1 MNHLHGFA
9 DYQIFQP
16 LFADG
21 LFLAGLGALG
31 ISTFIIMVDVLI
43 STRSALAE
51 HHRATHSTEQLGRQ
65 QIIVLRFVP
74 SRSAAVFGDFILH
87 TIEQFFLNDN
97 RDAVRHHNVLKTVL
111 ADITAV
117 CQQGLNTVI
126 GKLLVAV
133 GGHAAVVQPVHQFF
147 HGRAIVVP
155 LKGFYHKGG
164 FQRID
169 LEELFLVYRIA
180 NGNRA
185 AVVLALQNILGHAA
199 HDFFRKLCG
208 IVFSHAGE
216 HTLDHNTCWAFRNWF
231 SSRHQLDMVSLQ
243 LVLIVCRI
251 ITVSGKAVKFPD
263 QHNVKQPFLAVFNHL
278 LELRT
283 IVRFGR
289 ECTVNIVLDD
299 CDAVLLCIGRALTN
313 LAFDGFFTLVVAGIA
328 GVNYGGHGRHLT
340 LHIIE
345 RQCVHSKHCFV

>member
-1 MNHLHGFA
+1 MNHLHGLV
-9 DYQIFQP
+9 DYQILQP

-31 ISTFIIMVDVLI
+31 ICTFIIMVDVLI
-43 STRSALAE
+43 PARSALAE
-51 HHRATHSTEQLGRQ
+51 HHRTAHSTEQLGRQ

-97 RDAVRHHNVLKTVL
+97 RDAVRHHNVLKTIL

-155 LKGFYHKGG
+155 LKGFYHKRS
-164 FQRID
+164 FQRVN
-169 LEELFLVYRIA
+169 LEELFFVHRIA
-180 NGNRA
+180 DGNRSTIIF
-185 AVVLALQNILGHAA
+185 ALQNILSHAA
-199 HDFFRKLCG
+199 HDLFRKFCG

-216 HTLDHNTCWAFRNWF
+216 HTFDHNTRWAFRNRL
-231 SSRHQLDMVSLQ
+231 SGRYQLDMVSLQ

-251 ITVSGKAVKFPD
+251 ITIPGKAVKFPD
-263 QHNVKQPFLAVFNHL
+263 QHNVKQPFLAVLDHL
-278 LELRT
+278 LEFRT

-289 ECTVNIVLDD
+289 KCTVNIVLDD
-299 CDAVLLCIGRALTN
+299 RDAVFLGIGRTFTN
-313 LAFDGFFTLVVAGIA
+313 LAFNGFFALVI
-328 GVNYGGHGRHLT
+328 R
-340 LHIIE
+340 
-345 RQCVHSKHCFV
+345 